1 MSSFDSSPKLRGGL
15 PPTKMEPDSREYWQS
30 LLGKLLKTPQEVVVH
45 TCVRETPP
53 GAPMEGSLSVWH
65 AKMRSHLAMVDP
77 SAKVG
82 LGNQQNNFVVR
93 NKSTASH
100 GKEVLS
106 MKKA

>member
-1 MSSFDSSPKLRGGL
+1 M
-15 PPTKMEPDSREYWQS
+15 
-30 LLGKLLKTPQEVVVH
+30 
-45 TCVRETPP
+45 CVRPP
-53 GAPMEGSLSVWH
+53 RGADGGIVECL
-65 AKMRSHLAMVDP
+65 AREKMRSHLAMVDP

-106 MKKA
+106 MKGMKKA

>member
-1 MSSFDSSPKLRGGL
+1 
-15 PPTKMEPDSREYWQS
+15 
-30 LLGKLLKTPQEVVVH
+30 
-45 TCVRETPP
+45 
-53 GAPMEGSLSVWH
+53 MEGSLSVWH

-77 SAKVG
+77 SAKGG